1 MCQLDNIMAKRDI
14 IHKLAKRHRV
24 DQVFVF
30 GSCARKEETPDSD
43 IDFLMDFGFD
53 SSWIDHLAIQA
64 ELEKLFQRKIDIVSK
79 FGLHPYIK
87 DRILREAIEV

>member
-14 IHKLAKRHRV
+14 IHKLAKRHKV
-24 DQVFVF
+24 DRVFVF
-30 GSCARKEETPDSD
+30 GSCARKEETSTSD

-64 ELEKLFQRKIDIVSK
+64 ELEKLFSAQNRCSIQIWSASLYQR
-79 FGLHPYIK
+79 
-87 DRILREAIEV
+87 